1 MTDIDID
8 QDPVI
13 YNGHVSRHKGNI
25 ISTLLLFTLEG
36 ELFLDII
43 VCLIL
48 AIYTYFD

>member
-1 MTDIDID
+1 MTDIDIE

-13 YNGHVSRHKGNI
+13 YNGHVLRRKGSI
-25 ISTLLLFTLEG
+25 ILTLLLFTLEG

-48 AIYTYFD
+48 VIYTYFD